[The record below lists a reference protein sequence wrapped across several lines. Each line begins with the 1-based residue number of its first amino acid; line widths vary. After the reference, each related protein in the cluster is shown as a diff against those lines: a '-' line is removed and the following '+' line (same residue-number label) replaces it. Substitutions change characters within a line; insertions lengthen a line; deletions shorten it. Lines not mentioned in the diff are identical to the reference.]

1 MFNRPPSP
9 YRTTVSFSLP
19 TALQPTLE
27 QGLELHR
34 RGDLAGAARVYQAL
48 LQLQPGHADAL
59 HLWGVA
65 VDAMGDSLQGIAL
78 MDQAL
83 ALDPS
88 LAPIHLN
95 RANALKRLGRLDEAL
110 QGYANALRIKP
121 DYPMAHTNRGTVLE
135 SLGRFDEALA
145 AYDQALTL
153 DPNYAD
159 AQWNKAALCLL
170 LGDYAQGWPLFESRW
185 RVAAHGLRQRP
196 FHQHLWL
203 GNEPLNGKTLLIH
216 AEQGL
221 GDTIQFCRLAL
232 NAQAQGA
239 RVLLEVPS
247 PLVDILS
254 SLHPDIAVMAHGQP
268 LPVFDRHCP
277 IASLPWAFK
286 LEPST
291 IPAAVAYLQ
300 TPAKHRERWQHRLA
314 SRDRP
319 RVGLVWSGNPA
330 HFNDPHRSLPLA
342 TLLAALPPN
351 CDYFSL
357 QREVRPA
364 DEATLRM
371 HPGIQHWGQELASFA
386 DTAALCEQMD
396 VIVSVDTS
404 VAHLAGALGKPTWI
418 LLPYLPDWRWLL
430 EREDSP
436 WYPSVRLLRQKSR
449 GQWDVPLQQLAQKLA
464 QMSAPKTG
472 SV

>member
-1 MFNRPPSP
+1 MFNRPPTP

-19 TALQPTLE
+19 TAQQPTLE

-48 LQLQPGHADAL
+48 LRLQPEHADAL

-65 VDAMGDSLQGIAL
+65 LDAMGDSQQGIAL
-78 MDQAL
+78 MDRAL
-83 ALDPS
+83 VLNPT

-110 QGYANALRIKP
+110 QGYAHALRIKH

-135 SLGRFDEALA
+135 ALGRFQEALA
-145 AYDQALTL
+145 AYDQALAL
-153 DPNYAD
+153 DPNYVD

-170 LGDYAQGWPLFESRW
+170 LGDFAQGWPLFESRW
-185 RVAAHGLRQRP
+185 RVGAHGLRQRP
-196 FHQHLWL
+196 FQQPLWL
-203 GNEPLNGKTLLIH
+203 GKEPLRGQTLLVH

-239 RVLLEVPS
+239 RVVLEAPP
-247 PLVDILS
+247 PLAGILS
-254 SLHPDIAVMAHGQP
+254 SLHPDIEVLAQGQT
-268 LPVFDRHCP
+268 LPEFDLHCP
-277 IASLPWAFK
+277 IASLPLAFK
-286 LEPST
+286 LEPSS
-291 IPAAVAYLQ
+291 IPAPVAYLH
-300 TPAKHRERWQHRLA
+300 TPAKYRERWQHRIPP
-314 SRDRP
+314 SERP

-330 HFNDPHRSLPLA
+330 HFNDPHRSIPLA
-342 TLLAALPPN
+342 TLLAALPPT
-351 CDYFSL
+351 CDYCSL

-364 DEATLRM
+364 DEETLRM
-371 HPGIQHWGQELASFA
+371 HPGIRHWGPELTSFA

-396 VIVSVDTS
+396 VVVSVDTS

-418 LLPYLPDWRWLL
+418 LLPFLPDWRWLL
-430 EREDSP
+430 ERDDSP
-436 WYPSVRLLRQKSR
+436 WYPSVRLLRQKLR
-449 GQWDVPLQQLAQKLA
+449 GQWDAPLQQVAQALS
-464 QMSAPKTG
+464 QMVARRSGPA
-472 SV
+472 

>member
-1 MFNRPPSP
+1 MFNRPPTP
-9 YRTTVSFSLP
+9 YRTSVSFSLP
-19 TALQPTLE
+19 SAPQPTLE

-48 LQLQPGHADAL
+48 LRLQPAHADAL

-65 VDAMGDSLQGIAL
+65 LDGIGDSQQGIAL
-78 MDQAL
+78 MEKAL
-83 ALDPS
+83 ALNPS

-95 RANALKRLGRLDEAL
+95 RANALKRLGRLEEAL
-110 QGYANALRIKP
+110 AGYANALRLKP

-135 SLGRFDEALA
+135 ALGRYEEALA
-145 AYDQALTL
+145 AYDLALTL
-153 DPNYAD
+153 DPNYVD

-170 LGDYAQGWPLFESRW
+170 LGDFAQGLPLFESRW

-196 FHQHLWL
+196 FQQPLWL
-203 GNEPLNGKTLLIH
+203 GNEPLKRQTLLIH

-239 RVLLEVPS
+239 RVLLEVPN
-247 PLVDILS
+247 PLVEILS
-254 SLHPDIAVMAHGQP
+254 SLHPDIEVLAQGQP

-277 IASLPWAFK
+277 IASLPLAFR
-286 LEPST
+286 LEPHT
-291 IPAAVAYLQ
+291 IPAPVAYLQ
-300 TPAKHRERWQHRLA
+300 TPAKHRERWQHRLPPG
-314 SRDRP
+314 DRL

-330 HFNDPHRSLPLA
+330 HINDQHRSIPLA
-342 TLLAALPPN
+342 TLLAALPAN

-357 QREVRPA
+357 QREIRPA
-364 DEATLRM
+364 DEETLHM
-371 HPGIQHWGQELASFA
+371 HPGIKHWGLELTSFA
-386 DTAALCEQMD
+386 DTAALCERMD

-418 LLPYLPDWRWLL
+418 LIPSLPDWRWLL
-430 EREDSP
+430 ERDDSP
-436 WYPSVRLLRQKSR
+436 WYPRVRLLRQKLR
-449 GQWDVPLQQLAQKLA
+449 GQWDVPLQQLAQRLA
-464 QMSAPKTG
+464 QMTAPKTG